1 MPVSYTHLDVY
12 KRQVFSRFLST
23 NEAQTKRL
31 RERGKK
37 HIIGGRKSACRIKI
51 SAAGRG
57 GKRRK
62 RMVPQDPVML
72 LSFLNL
78 KLRDFYGSLDALCE
92 DLDLNREEILEKM
105 KQIDYAYD
113 EENNRFV

>member
-1 MPVSYTHLDVY
+1 
-12 KRQVFSRFLST
+12 
-23 NEAQTKRL
+23 
-31 RERGKK
+31 
-37 HIIGGRKSACRIKI
+37 
-51 SAAGRG
+51 
-57 GKRRK
+57 
-62 RMVPQDPVML
+62 MVPQDPGML

-105 KQIDYAYD
+105 KQIDYTYD